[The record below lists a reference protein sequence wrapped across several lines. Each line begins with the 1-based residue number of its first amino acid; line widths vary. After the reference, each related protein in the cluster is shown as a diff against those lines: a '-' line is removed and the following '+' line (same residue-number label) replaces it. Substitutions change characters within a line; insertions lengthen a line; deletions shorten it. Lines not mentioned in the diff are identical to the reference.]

1 MKKIFGLCLSLL
13 LLSAVF
19 SACGASPSSNH
30 PAAGSGKQQSE
41 ENTETIL
48 SNETEDS
55 ENMGSNSTAKNLVV
69 YFSMPET
76 TEPEN
81 MSREEELSTVVIDGE
96 VLEIPSMLLISLQ
109 KIRGRIFSGLS
120 QLHHIRWIIRSLKIL
135 RRKNR
140 QTISGL
146 KLQGL

>member
-1 MKKIFGLCLSLL
+1 MIGIR
-13 LLSAVF
+13 
-19 SACGASPSSNH
+19 
-30 PAAGSGKQQSE
+30 E
-41 ENTETIL
+41 ENAETTL

-55 ENMGSNSTAKNLVV
+55 ENMDSNSTAKNLVV

-81 MSREEELSTVVIDGE
+81 MSREEELSTVVIE
-96 VLEIPSMLLISLQ
+96 VRFWEIPSMLLISLQ

-120 QLHHIRWIIRSLKIL
+120 RLHHIRWIIRSLKIL

-140 QTISGL
+140 QKISGL